1 MNGRRDFGLS
11 ISDSNDTKNLYRD
24 ESDTTFNSICLLGGL
39 GVFAFL
45 CGMLVFGTV
54 LIGAAVVVGLANWR

>member
-39 GVFAFL
+39 AGLAFI
-45 CGMLVFGTV
+45 CGALIPMLI
-54 LIGAAVVVGLANWR
+54 LLGAAVVVGLINWR